1 MISIADRRTLNV
13 LGFAVCAAMM
23 GYALY
28 VQYGMQLEPCPL
40 CVLQRIAVIALGMI
54 FLVAA
59 LHNPAGKGRFAYAGL
74 LSVAMLGGIV
84 VAGRHV
90 WLQSLPPDRVPEC
103 GPGLDYML
111 ETFPFTEA
119 LRMVFTGS
127 GECAE
132 IDWQFLGLSMPAWVL
147 LWIVLLGGA
156 GIWNNLRGSAS

>member
-1 MISIADRRTLNV
+1 MVPIADKRMLNV

-40 CVLQRIAVIALGMI
+40 CVLQRLAVIALGLT
-54 FLVAA
+54 FLLAGI
-59 LHNPAGKGRFAYAGL
+59 HDPAGKARFVYAGML
-74 LSVAMLGGIV
+74 GVAMIGGVV

-90 WLQSLPPDRVPEC
+90 WLQSLPPDRVPAC

-111 ETFPFTEA
+111 ETFPFAEA

-147 LWIVLLGGA
+147 TWVVLMGGV
-156 GIWNNLRGSAS
+156 GIWNNLRRSSS